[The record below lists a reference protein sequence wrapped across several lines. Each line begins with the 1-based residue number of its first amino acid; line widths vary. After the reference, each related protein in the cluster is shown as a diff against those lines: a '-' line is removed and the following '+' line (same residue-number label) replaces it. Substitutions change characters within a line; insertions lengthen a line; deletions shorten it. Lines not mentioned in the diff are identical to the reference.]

1 MTPSGTNLASL
12 ATSIRSPPYDREIT
26 AFEDTQHRP
35 IPSSLD
41 ELLELRKEEP
51 SRDDKIYTDSR
62 IAIDEISVPGA
73 DGLLH
78 AIVLTREPRL
88 ASSKPCPGVL
98 FLHGGGRVMGNVYVG
113 LAAVS
118 GLVKDLDA
126 VVVSV
131 GYRLSPEVSGTDTIE
146 DCYASLV
153 WMSENLGTF
162 NIDPARFMITGV
174 SAGAGLAA
182 GTVLLSRDRKGP
194 HVCAQLLACPMLD
207 DRFLTLSSKQFE
219 NGRGFYTEWGRYAWK
234 CVLGEDA
241 EKGNV
246 SQYVAPGRA
255 EDLSNLPPAY
265 IDAGSAEPFRD
276 EGIAYATKL
285 WECGVQADLH
295 IWGGGCHGFDLFFPT
310 EIGAQAMQ
318 TRDAWLRR
326 TLREKSG

>member
-1 MTPSGTNLASL
+1 M
-12 ATSIRSPPYDREIT
+12 TSIPSPPYDPQIT
-26 AFEDTQHRP
+26 AVEDMQHRP

-41 ELLELRKEEP
+41 ELLDLRKEEP
-51 SRDDKIYTDSR
+51 SRDDEIYTDSR
-62 IAIDEISVPGA
+62 IAIDEINIPGA

-78 AIVLTREPRL
+78 AIVLTRKSPRL
-88 ASSKPCPGVL
+88 ANSKSQFPGVL
-98 FLHGGGRVMGNVYVG
+98 FFHGGGRVMGNVYVG

-118 GLVKDLDA
+118 ELVIDSDA
-126 VVVSV
+126 VIISV
-131 GYRLSPEVSGTDTIE
+131 GYRLSPEVSGIDTIE

-162 NIDPARFMITGV
+162 NIDPARFMIAGV

-182 GTVLLSRDRKGP
+182 GTVLLSRDREGP
-194 HVCAQLLACPMLD
+194 RVCAQLLACPMLD
-207 DRFLTLSSKQFE
+207 DRFLTLSARQFE
-219 NGRGFYTEWGRYAWK
+219 NGRGFYTDWGRYAWK
-234 CVLGEDA
+234 CVLGKDS
-241 EKGNV
+241 EKENNV

-255 EDLSNLPPAY
+255 QDLSNLPPAY

-276 EGIAYATKL
+276 ECVAYATKL

-310 EIGAQAMQ
+310 ELGAQAIQ
-318 TRDAWLRR
+318 TRNAWLRR